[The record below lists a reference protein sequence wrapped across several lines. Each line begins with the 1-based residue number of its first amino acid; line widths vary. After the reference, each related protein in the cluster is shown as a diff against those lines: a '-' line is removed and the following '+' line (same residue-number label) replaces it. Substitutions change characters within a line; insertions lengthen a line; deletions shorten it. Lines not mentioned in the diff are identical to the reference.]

1 MKNLTRKHCII
12 CLSLLISILLTGSGL
27 QGTVL
32 CHDEG
37 GHTTIG
43 IVDSNCCS
51 NCSAKISEGP
61 SQMRS
66 ADSAETEP
74 SSKHDCGACVVIPL
88 SIGFAAVARES
99 NRVAHPTLA
108 TSGIIAFAAVDSPD
122 STEYRSVS
130 EFFVPPPYFAPLQSI
145 VLLI

>member
-1 MKNLTRKHCII
+1 MKQLIRKYFII
-12 CLSLLISILLTGSGL
+12 YLSLLISILLTGSGL

-74 SSKHDCGACVVIPL
+74 SLKHDCGACVVIPL
-88 SIGFAAVARES
+88 SIGFAAVAKES
-99 NRVAHPTLA
+99 NRVDPTLA

-130 EFFVPPPYFAPLQSI
+130 ESFVPPPYFAPLQSI